1 MCEMPEDLF
10 MKMAATM
17 KSNMPATDEV
27 CSFNSV
33 KKGMPGWKG
42 MTCEQYVSKMRHTG
56 RGPWPVAGGNLP
68 QILPCQ

>member
-56 RGPWPVAGGNLP
+56 RGPWPVAGGNLA
-68 QILPCQ
+68 QVLPF

>member
-10 MKMAATM
+10 LKMSGM
-17 KSNMPATDEV
+17 LKSSMPAADEV

-42 MTCEQYVSKMRHTG
+42 MTCEQYVDALRHTEI
-56 RGPWPVAGGNLP
+56 GPVGNLP
-68 QILPCQ
+68 KVLP